1 MKMSLYTLKRRG
13 SRIALVTTGALL
25 LSLTP
30 VFNEPQFAVHA
41 EEETKEDMQQQ
52 KDEAEAG
59 QAEAEANA
67 AKYQKQIDSL
77 VKTVTE
83 LDAQMTDISV
93 QIVEKKQE
101 ASDLQAEID
110 DTQKK
115 LAAAQVSEDNQYE
128 AMKKRIQYLYEE
140 GDVEYIDALL
150 SSASFEDSLNKSEY
164 VDQISSYDQKQLN
177 KLVKTKNDIASYEKT
192 LEKDLADVETVKADL
207 EQKQSDLDDVITQ
220 KNDEINKYSGDVAIQ
235 EAIAAEF
242 AQKAADLDDK
252 LANLAIQE
260 AAAREAELK
269 KQQEEQRKQQQ
280 QQIEDNNNN
289 GGNDDNG
296 GGSDDNGGSS
306 DDNGG
311 GSDDNG
317 GGSNGG
323 STTGTG
329 QFIWPVSTGGVITDT
344 YGPRDA
350 PTAGA
355 STWHRGLDIGCG
367 YGDAILAADSGVVTV
382 AEWGESGGNYVMID
396 HGNGF
401 VTMYLHNSSLAVSVG
416 DVVSQGQTIAYAGS
430 TGYSTGTHCH
440 FSVFLNGEYV
450 NPQDY
455 L

>member
-1 MKMSLYTLKRRG
+1 MKMSLYTLKRSG
-13 SRIALVTTGALL
+13 SRVALVTAGALL

-30 VFNEPQFAVHA
+30 AFNTPQFAVYA
-41 EEETKEDMQQQ
+41 EETKEDVQQQ

-67 AKYQKQIDSL
+67 AKYQKQVDSL

-220 KNDEINKYSGDVAIQ
+220 KNDEINKYSGDVAVQ
-235 EAIAAEF
+235 QAIAAEF
-242 AQKAADLDDK
+242 AQKASDLDDK
-252 LANLAIQE
+252 LANIAIQE

-269 KQQEEQRKQQQ
+269 RQQEEQKQQQ
-280 QQIEDNNNN
+280 QQQVEDNNN
-289 GGNDDNG
+289 GDNDDNG
-296 GGSDDNGGSS
+296 GGSN

-317 GGSNGG
+317 GGSSGG

>member
-1 MKMSLYTLKRRG
+1 MKMSLYTLKRSG
-13 SRIALVTTGALL
+13 SRVALVTAGALL

-30 VFNEPQFAVHA
+30 AFNTPQFAVYA
-41 EEETKEDMQQQ
+41 EETKEDVQQQ

-67 AKYQKQIDSL
+67 AKYQKQVDSL

-220 KNDEINKYSGDVAIQ
+220 KNDEINKYSGDVAVQ
-235 EAIAAEF
+235 QAIAAEF
-242 AQKAADLDDK
+242 AQKASDLDDK
-252 LANLAIQE
+252 LANIAIQE
-260 AAAREAELK
+260 AAAREAELTR
-269 KQQEEQRKQQQ
+269 QQEEQRQQQ
-280 QQIEDNNNN
+280 QQQVEDNSGDNSDDSSD
-289 GGNDDNG
+289 GNDDSNG
-296 GGSDDNGGSS
+296 GGDDSSNG
-306 DDNGG
+306 
-311 GSDDNG
+311 
-317 GGSNGG
+317 GG

-329 QFIWPVSTGGVITDT
+329 RFIWPVSTGGVITDT

>member
-1 MKMSLYTLKRRG
+1 MKMSLYTLKRSG
-13 SRIALVTTGALL
+13 SRVALVTAGALL

-30 VFNEPQFAVHA
+30 AFNTPQFAVYA
-41 EEETKEDMQQQ
+41 EETKEDVQQQ

-67 AKYQKQIDSL
+67 AKYQKQVDSL

-101 ASDLQAEID
+101 ASDLQTEID

-220 KNDEINKYSGDVAIQ
+220 KNDEINKYSGDVAVQ
-235 EAIAAEF
+235 QAIAAEF
-242 AQKAADLDDK
+242 AQKASDLDDK
-252 LANLAIQE
+252 LANIAIQE

-269 KQQEEQRKQQQ
+269 RQQEEQKQQQ
-280 QQIEDNNNN
+280 QQQVEDNNNN
-289 GGNDDNG
+289 GDNDDNG
-296 GGSDDNGGSS
+296 GGSN
-306 DDNGG
+306 
-311 GSDDNG
+311 DDNG
-317 GGSNGG
+317 GGSNDDNGGGSSGG

>member
-1 MKMSLYTLKRRG
+1 MKMSLYTLKRSG
-13 SRIALVTTGALL
+13 SRVALVTAGALL

-30 VFNEPQFAVHA
+30 AFNMPQFAVYA
-41 EEETKEDMQQQ
+41 EETKEDVQQQ

-67 AKYQKQIDSL
+67 AKYQKQVDSL

-220 KNDEINKYSGDVAIQ
+220 KNDEINKYSGDVAVQ
-235 EAIAAEF
+235 QAIAAEF
-242 AQKAADLDDK
+242 AQKASDLDDK
-252 LANLAIQE
+252 LANIAIQE

-269 KQQEEQRKQQQ
+269 RQQEEQRQQQ
-280 QQIEDNNNN
+280 QQQVEDNSGDNSDDSSD
-289 GGNDDNG
+289 GNDDSNG
-296 GGSDDNGGSS
+296 GGDDSSNG
-306 DDNGG
+306 
-311 GSDDNG
+311 
-317 GGSNGG
+317 GG

-329 QFIWPVSTGGVITDT
+329 RFIWPVSTGGVITDT

>member
-1 MKMSLYTLKRRG
+1 MKMSLYTLKRSG
-13 SRIALVTTGALL
+13 SRVALVTAGALL

-30 VFNEPQFAVHA
+30 AFNTPQFAVYA
-41 EEETKEDMQQQ
+41 EETKEDVQQQ

-67 AKYQKQIDSL
+67 AKYQKQVDSL

-220 KNDEINKYSGDVAIQ
+220 KNDEINKYSGDVAVQ
-235 EAIAAEF
+235 QAIAAEF
-242 AQKAADLDDK
+242 AQKASDLDDK
-252 LANLAIQE
+252 LANIAIQE

-269 KQQEEQRKQQQ
+269 RQQEEQRQQQ
-280 QQIEDNNNN
+280 QQQVEDNSGDNSDDT
-289 GGNDDNG
+289 GDGNDDSNG
-296 GGSDDNGGSS
+296 GGDDSSNG
-306 DDNGG
+306 
-311 GSDDNG
+311 
-317 GGSNGG
+317 GG

-329 QFIWPVSTGGVITDT
+329 RFIWPVSTGGVITDT